1 MSLKDDITVLPSST
15 QDELNKGSTCEE
27 CAEALSDYIIKLEAD
42 NALLKDNVKEL
53 EVNNGKLLKVTYDF
67 HNYGEVCY
75 ENDEF

>member
-42 NALLKDNVKEL
+42 NALLKDKINQ
-53 EVNNGKLLKVTYDF
+53 LKQR
-67 HNYGEVCY
+67 G
-75 ENDEF
+75 